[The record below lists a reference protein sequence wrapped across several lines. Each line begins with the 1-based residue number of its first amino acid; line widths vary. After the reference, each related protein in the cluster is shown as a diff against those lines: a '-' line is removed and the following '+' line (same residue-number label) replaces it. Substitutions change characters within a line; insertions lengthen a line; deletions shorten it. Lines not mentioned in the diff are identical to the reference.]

1 MADIAYEVNEKVE
14 NIGARRL
21 YTIVEKVLEEI
32 SYEAP
37 ASGEWEVRVDKNYV
51 DLRLGDIVLNE
62 DLRELYYN
70 Y

>member
-1 MADIAYEVNEKVE
+1 MKLTKKLR

-37 ASGEWEVRVDKNYV
+37 HLENGK
-51 DLRLGDIVLNE
+51 L
-62 DLRELYYN
+62 ELIKIMLI
-70 Y
+70 